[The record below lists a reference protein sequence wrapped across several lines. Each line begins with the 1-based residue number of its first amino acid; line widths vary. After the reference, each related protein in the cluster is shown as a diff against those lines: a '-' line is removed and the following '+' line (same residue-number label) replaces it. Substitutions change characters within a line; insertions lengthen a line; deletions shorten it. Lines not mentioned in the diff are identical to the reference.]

1 MEEGPLYPSLCTN
14 HFSLLNAPKLTMGE
28 LSLPSALF
36 HRSTHPHSLPPRY
49 RPTLGLPALQGAYA
63 HTHRYPGVSH
73 SQTFLSLPK
82 LTGFPL
88 GPSSPVGPLGPGGP
102 ASPAC
107 PASPFSPRSPRGPCS
122 ASGGNRGSQGS
133 RESQGNSLLLRQPQ
147 PPLSH
152 LVTTG
157 QSGSGLWGV
166 SWPFLPSRKWWLGS
180 FRPRDQAGGG
190 PRPRERK
197 ARVVKGKRYQG
208 QGLRTATHLD
218 TRLALD
224 ARRPRLSGLPLQREE
239 HQSPPHILTTPHLC
253 QK

>member
-1 MEEGPLYPSLCTN
+1 
-14 HFSLLNAPKLTMGE
+14 MGE

-107 PASPFSPRSPRGPCS
+107 PASPFSPRSPRGPCR

-133 RESQGNSLLLRQPQ
+133 LESQGNSLLLRQPQ

-166 SWPFLPSRKWWLGS
+166 SFKEMVAGFLQAQRPSRWRS
-180 FRPRDQAGGG
+180 QAK
-190 PRPRERK
+190 REKGERT
-197 ARVVKGKRYQG
+197 VKGKRYQG

-224 ARRPRLSGLPLQREE
+224 ARRPRLSRLPLQREE
-239 HQSPPHILTTPHLC
+239 HQSPPHNLTTPHLC